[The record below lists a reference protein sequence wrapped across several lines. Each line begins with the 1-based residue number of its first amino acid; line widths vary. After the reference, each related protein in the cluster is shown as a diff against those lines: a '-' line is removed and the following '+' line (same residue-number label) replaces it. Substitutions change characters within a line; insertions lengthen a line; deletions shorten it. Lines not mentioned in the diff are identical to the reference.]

1 MTHDAVIQIAHAE
14 AVKKGWPWV
23 GPLLVEGKRQ
33 FSLFG
38 RRFWR
43 VTTNTQYAEIGCNVH
58 VQVDDE
64 TGQVL
69 SSDYVPTQRH

>member
-1 MTHDAVIQIAHAE
+1 MTHDSVIRIAHAE
-14 AVKKGWPWV
+14 AVKQGWPWV

-38 RRFWR
+38 RRSWR

-69 SSDYVPTQRH
+69 SSDFVPAKRH